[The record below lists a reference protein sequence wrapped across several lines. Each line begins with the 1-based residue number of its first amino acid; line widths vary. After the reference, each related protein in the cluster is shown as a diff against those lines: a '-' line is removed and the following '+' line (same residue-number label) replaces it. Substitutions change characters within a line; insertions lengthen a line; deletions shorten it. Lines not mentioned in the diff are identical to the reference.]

1 MTIYSSNT
9 FRSGIKV
16 IFDKQPYLIESID
29 FVKPGKGKA
38 FSRVK
43 MRCLLNNILTEKIFK
58 STDFLQEANINET
71 NLIYLYKD
79 ELFYYFMHSKTFE
92 QYIIDIKIIGDTY
105 KWLLENTSYT
115 VILWN
120 NRPIKVVPPNFIM
133 IKIIETNPSNKSET
147 IGKNNKIATLITGI
161 KIKVPYF
168 IKKGEIIKVDTRS
181 GEYISRTIKEHR

>member
-29 FVKPGKGKA
+29 FVKPGKGQA